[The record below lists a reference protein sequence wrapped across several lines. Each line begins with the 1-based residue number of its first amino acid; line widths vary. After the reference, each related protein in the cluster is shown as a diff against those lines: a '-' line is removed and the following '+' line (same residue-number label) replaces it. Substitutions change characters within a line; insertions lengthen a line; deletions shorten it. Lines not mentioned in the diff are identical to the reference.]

1 VEARLSRAQNA
12 AWRSPRRGSPRC
24 GDAAIVFQVIGDRP
38 HDVVFVLDWA
48 SHLETLVERPFIA
61 EWFTSA

>member
-1 VEARLSRAQNA
+1 MALASTQYLPA
-12 AWRSPRRGSPRC
+12 APPS
-24 GDAAIVFQVIGDRP
+24 GDADIANQVIGDGP

-48 SHLETLVERPFIA
+48 SHLETLVEQPFIA